1 MALREV
7 KYIWESLEWIPST
20 RNKDIKRA
28 VVSLM
33 PGEVLEIDNDWQ
45 VEGPVRV
52 TLRYYQS
59 KKRTLASYAP
69 LGKDEFDLD
78 NPLEYPCASCGAD
91 RLEPCI
97 GFNTQCTFRVFSTK
111 GGKL

>member
-7 KYIWESLEWIPST
+7 KYIWESLEWITSK
-20 RNKDIKRA
+20 RNDNIKRA

-33 PGEVLEIDNDWQ
+33 PSEVLEIEEGWQ
-45 VEGPVRV
+45 VDGPVRV
-52 TLRYYQS
+52 TLRYY
-59 KKRTLASYAP
+59 KKEKRTTVSYAP
-69 LGKDEFDLD
+69 LRKNEFDLD

-97 GFNTQCTFRVFSTK
+97 GFNTQCTFRVFSTR